1 MCSIPISSC
10 PSWQTPEKSWK
21 VSFKSAYI
29 RFYMLHENNFW
40 MQRWW
45 NFQNPNKTDVLPL
58 KVRWVHSP
66 ACLDLSIY
74 PYVHTTVTVSL
85 LNEANKTTC
94 KKVWQDSATTEWTR
108 LHLDI
113 LHIKLSTITNT
124 MNYELWRISDISL
137 TIHWVVPV
145 LSSILPH
152 CLFQLNRRWWTVDR
166 TYKNHH
172 QSSGTETNNKPGL
185 VLRPRRKQCSY
196 PLGKTPTHRC
206 WNRGYKHTHCCSP
219 PFIKGSSRVQLVYV

>member
-58 KVRWVHSP
+58 KVIWVHSP

-94 KKVWQDSATTEWTR
+94 KKVWQDPATTEWTR

-124 MNYELWRISDISL
+124 MNYEESVTFPSLSIGLYQSCPAFSHTAFSNSTEGGEQLTELTKIIISL
-137 TIHWVVPV
+137 RAQKLIT
-145 LSSILPH
+145 SQD
-152 CLFQLNRRWWTVDR
+152 LF
-166 TYKNHH
+166 
-172 QSSGTETNNKPGL
+172 
-185 VLRPRRKQCSY
+185 
-196 PLGKTPTHRC
+196 
-206 WNRGYKHTHCCSP
+206 
-219 PFIKGSSRVQLVYV
+219 